1 LIKLQPELV
10 YCLAIFHSVLHAF
23 GVMPEISDVVIFFSN
38 FVVTSSG
45 HGPIIPI
52 PFSHLLNKKFTE
64 IVYVLVT
71 PMCLVIILL

>member
-1 LIKLQPELV
+1 
-10 YCLAIFHSVLHAF
+10 
-23 GVMPEISDVVIFFSN
+23 MPEISDVVIFFSN